1 MVCTR
6 TRPPLADDPC
16 TGGGCGRTHAG
27 SRDWGPLGRFLSP
40 GVSPG
45 VPEGS
50 ESPESRNGRCL
61 SGLSSRLASG
71 AVNGLGR
78 LGLPAVQ
85 GFSRPRVPRKSAVAR
100 AARGLSASQHP
111 RRGTASARRDLTP
124 AAPLSPL
131 RSLGEGGDT
140 KAQGRG
146 QSDACFL
153 GRRGDTALRNRELSQ
168 STTGSARELWEL

>member
-6 TRPPLADDPC
+6 TSPPLADDPC
-16 TGGGCGRTHAG
+16 TGGSCGRTHAG
-27 SRDWGPLGRFLSP
+27 SRTGGHWGGSCAPGCLSGFQNAQKAPNP
-40 GVSPG
+40 GTAA
-45 VPEGS
+45 
-50 ESPESRNGRCL
+50 L

-71 AVNGLGR
+71 AVNGLR
-78 LGLPAVQ
+78 TLGLPAVQ
-85 GFSRPRVPRKSAVAR
+85 GFSRPRVPRKSAVAG

-124 AAPLSPL
+124 AAPLSRL

-146 QSDACFL
+146 QSGACFL
-153 GRRGDTALRNRELSQ
+153 GRRGDTALRSRGLSQ

>member
-1 MVCTR
+1 MHQDPGAAR
-6 TRPPLADDPC
+6 RRPVHRRGLGTDARRKP
-16 TGGGCGRTHAG
+16 
-27 SRDWGPLGRFLSP
+27 DWGPLGRFLSP
-40 GVSPG
+40 GVSLG
-45 VPEGS
+45 VPERS
-50 ESPESRNGRCL
+50 EIPESRNGRCL

-71 AVNGLGR
+71 AVNSLGS

-85 GFSRPRVPRKSAVAR
+85 GFSGPRVPRKSAVAR
-100 AARGLSASQHP
+100 AARRLSASQHP

-140 KAQGRG
+140 KAQGRS
-146 QSDACFL
+146 QSDTCFL
-153 GRRGDTALRNRELSQ
+153 GRRGDTALRSRVLSQ